1 MTSFLD
7 DLMHSIY
14 SCNILLSMYPE
25 GKLQCKPVI
34 MLQAPLHWERKS
46 VISMIDKLE
55 ALRLA
60 DLSGLSQEEA
70 SRTMNISKAT
80 FGRIASRARRKVADA
95 LVHGKGICIEGGIV
109 RFHPPY
115 GRTFRRGPHGRGK
128 GPLW

>member
-1 MTSFLD
+1 MPRPLKPRWINFDLQSYSF
-7 DLMHSIY
+7 MPQR
-14 SCNILLSMYPE
+14 LLPPAVDRV
-25 GKLQCKPVI
+25 L
-34 MLQAPLHWERKS
+34 LT
-46 VISMIDKLE
+46 IDELE

-70 SRTMNISKAT
+70 ARTMNISRAT
-80 FGRIASRARRKVADA
+80 FGRIATRARRKVADA